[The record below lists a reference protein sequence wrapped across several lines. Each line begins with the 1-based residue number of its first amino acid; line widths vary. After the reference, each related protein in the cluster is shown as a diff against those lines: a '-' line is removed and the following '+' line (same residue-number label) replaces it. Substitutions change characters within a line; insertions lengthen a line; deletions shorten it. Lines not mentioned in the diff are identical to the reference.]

1 MRMMIPV
8 LVLAAMAAVPAFAQ
22 EAAGVAKAVD
32 PSAKAGR
39 TVYICDGS
47 AMTRR
52 AFTREFGVMEFVKA
66 ETILTKSGTWSAPK
80 CVTPTEARRLKQLA
94 SLR

>member
-8 LVLAAMAAVPAFAQ
+8 LVLAAMTAVPAFAQ
-22 EAAGVAKAVD
+22 EATGAAVKAQ
-32 PSAKAGR
+32 R
-39 TVYICDGS
+39 TVYVCDAS

-52 AFTREFGVMEFVKA
+52 AFIREFGAMEFVKA
-66 ETILTKSGTWSAPK
+66 EAVVARRETWATPR
-80 CVTPTEARRLKQLA
+80 CVTPAEARRLKQLA

>member
-1 MRMMIPV
+1 MRLMIPV
-8 LVLAAMAAVPAFAQ
+8 LVLAAMTAAPAFAQ
-22 EAAGVAKAVD
+22 EATSAATKAQ
-32 PSAKAGR
+32 R
-39 TVYICDGS
+39 TVYVCDAS

-52 AFTREFGVMEFVKA
+52 AFTREFGTMEFVKA
-66 ETILTKSGTWSAPK
+66 DAVVARRDAWAAPK

>member
-8 LVLAAMAAVPAFAQ
+8 LVLAAMTAAPAFAQ
-22 EAAGVAKAVD
+22 EVTSAAAKAQ
-32 PSAKAGR
+32 R
-39 TVYICDGS
+39 TVYVCDAS

-52 AFTREFGVMEFVKA
+52 AFTREFGAMEFVKA
-66 ETILTKSGTWSAPK
+66 DAVVARRETWTAPK